1 MSGVT
6 AGDWAV
12 DVDIGPQNA
21 EARRKAVNKADVLR
35 IVSIL
40 SRTVA
45 DLGGM
50 PLYFPLQKDDR
61 ESSYLDLVARVG
73 QSAGVIH
80 RLRGKFSLVS
90 RPSKPMAAV
99 FIQVRRE

>member
-1 MSGVT
+1 
-6 AGDWAV
+6 
-12 DVDIGPQNA
+12 
-21 EARRKAVNKADVLR
+21 
-35 IVSIL
+35 
-40 SRTVA
+40 
-45 DLGGM
+45 M